1 MRLRFHKRWL
11 IVGFI
16 GVTLFGSIPPGWG
29 VVEVHAAADI
39 ASVTSSLQIQTKLA
53 EGMAIRQT
61 SIAFKYKGSTKNIEN
76 MLKQAMNGAL
86 DKDPYTKY
94 IVDRYAYSWRG
105 TAGYAKISVQITYR
119 ETAEQSAYVNERV
132 RTILKEIIGP
142 NMNDHQ
148 KVKAIHDYVVMNLKY
163 DENLQ
168 RYTAYEGLRTG
179 EAVCQG
185 YTLLTYK
192 LLKGAG
198 LENLIVEGTAGGQ
211 LHAWNLVLLDSK
223 WYHIDT
229 TWDDPIRDSL
239 TGIRYT
245 YYLRTDKQMRSD
257 HTWTK
262 NYPAATS
269 TYKEILH
276 NLIKKGGKV
285 TAFYQELEEDLGY
298 NLYNDDAIISNSTG
312 LQSKVKQG
320 LKKNKRTVTI
330 RYSGKEQKLLEDLG
344 GLYTLNIKNIS
355 YLMEPLEGTDDWR
368 VEIHWDLK

>member
-1 MRLRFHKRWL
+1 MGQGFQKRWL
-11 IVGFI
+11 IAGLM
-16 GVTLFGSIPPGWG
+16 GVILYGSIPPGWG
-29 VVEVHAAADI
+29 VVEVYATADT
-39 ASVTSSLQIQTKLA
+39 ASVTSSFQIQSKLA

-61 SIAFKYKGSTKNIEN
+61 SIVFKYKGSTKNIES
-76 MLKQAMNGAL
+76 MLKKAMDGAL

-105 TAGYAKISVQITYR
+105 TSGYAKISVQITYR

-132 RTILKEIIGP
+132 RAILKEIIQP

-148 KVKAIHDYVVMNLKY
+148 KVKAVHDYVVMNLKY
-163 DENLQ
+163 DEDLQ

-192 LLKGAG
+192 MLQGAG

-239 TGIRYT
+239 NGIRYT
-245 YYLRTDKQMRSD
+245 YYLRTDKQMKVD

-262 NYPAATS
+262 KYPAATS
-269 TYKEILH
+269 AYKETLL

-298 NLYNDDAIISNSTG
+298 NLYKDDAIIINSTG
-312 LQSKVKQG
+312 LQSKVKQC
-320 LKKNKRTVTI
+320 LKRNKRTVTV

-355 YLMEPLEGTDDWR
+355 YLMEPLEGTDDWQ
-368 VEIHWDLK
+368 VEIHWELK